1 MKKCLIPILGQ
12 ETNKMSPDHLIFPE
26 NKEAIK
32 DSWDHVKR
40 TEEIIQKDFL

>member
-40 TEEIIQKDFL
+40 TEELIQKDFL